1 MVRKLKVELKIS
13 EISKGEVK
21 NKEEIIEEIDVYEED
36 WVEYYEEMKN
46 NKDMMRKLD
55 MVYGMI
61 DVYRSFKERH
71 GNTVLCHGCVMPINV
86 EKEKE
91 ELLLIGKE
99 FRSYCIDCE
108 KEELDITDS
117 ELNYKN
123 DDNDMEIVNEILQE
137 ESSGDESETNI
148 EGENSNKRKR
158 RTEKEIN
165 NIEKG
170 DKRKKIRIE
179 DEESTEEEEILENE
193 TKAFEKLLKDLS
205 TPVIEEQL
213 KEEENIEDMTL
224 EGLFIRAEKG
234 SQELVKYWFDVGE
247 EFRNEIRKMRGKT
260 SKKEKTIRSD
270 IYNRMEKNLKGRTKK
285 AIQSRLT
292 RAECVYRLFKGI
304 GGKQKINRMRNTCMD
319 TIIGLKIKEGEVDE
333 LIRKVNEIEEERNSI
348 MEE

>member
-1 MVRKLKVELKIS
+1 
-13 EISKGEVK
+13 
-21 NKEEIIEEIDVYEED
+21 
-36 WVEYYEEMKN
+36 
-46 NKDMMRKLD
+46 
-55 MVYGMI
+55 
-61 DVYRSFKERH
+61 
-71 GNTVLCHGCVMPINV
+71 
-86 EKEKE
+86 
-91 ELLLIGKE
+91 
-99 FRSYCIDCE
+99 
-108 KEELDITDS
+108 
-117 ELNYKN
+117 
-123 DDNDMEIVNEILQE
+123 
-137 ESSGDESETNI
+137 
-148 EGENSNKRKR
+148 ENSNKRKR

-270 IYNRMEKNLKGRTKK
+270 IYNRMEKNLKGRTRK

-319 TIIGLKIKEGEVDE
+319 TIIGLKIKEGEVD
-333 LIRKVNEIEEERNSI
+333 
-348 MEE
+348 

>member
-1 MVRKLKVELKIS
+1 MIQKLKVELKIS

-117 ELNYKN
+117 ELNYKD

-137 ESSGDESETNI
+137 ESSGDKSEANI
-148 EGENSNKRKR
+148 EEENSNKRKR

-205 TPVIEEQL
+205 TPVMEEQL

-247 EFRNEIRKMRGKT
+247 EFRNEIRKMREWK
-260 SKKEKTIRSD
+260 
-270 IYNRMEKNLKGRTKK
+270 RT
-285 AIQSRLT
+285 
-292 RAECVYRLFKGI
+292 
-304 GGKQKINRMRNTCMD
+304 
-319 TIIGLKIKEGEVDE
+319 
-333 LIRKVNEIEEERNSI
+333 
-348 MEE
+348 